1 MQYIQYIL
9 AAVFIVLGLVIK
21 TSKDPRWQTSKK
33 MSTVLIVLGVL
44 VIIAKLMLEFSKK

>member
-9 AAVFIVLGLVIK
+9 AAIFIVLGLVIK
-21 TSKDPRWQTSKK
+21 ISKDPRWQTSKK